1 MTRAHEQWAPCP
13 RPPAARPKGSMPV
26 SVRRFDSA
34 SRPGLQR
41 FSQRHMAKFLG
52 RVREVRRQLAQGRN
66 PVSLR
71 QALARRWPAHIA
83 RDIPWAR
90 VQQIAEECLDQ
101 SLQQEAADRLRV
113 WRREISKC
121 GRTASKW
128 LRQVPEVASPNLWLE
143 DPRAE
148 GDKAARF
155 GGDLGRVSSNIDE
168 GFDLIREFWS
178 QFWDRPHPDVDSALR
193 EWSQAMGPTPALQWE
208 PVEAAELQHIAREAA
223 GSAAGPDGWCGV
235 EISVWPACAW
245 AQWADLVNRWVS
257 RGELPE
263 ALKHMYQVQLPK
275 PGASSQGL
283 TCVAKLR
290 PIVVQSIL
298 WRTVCSALARRP
310 CTREW
315 VEAILPAQAYGGIRE
330 REAAQAIIA
339 LSEHW
344 RQQRGVLVSLDY
356 AKAFDTVS
364 PRLATRVL
372 AQAGM
377 PRAWVQLV
385 EQVWGHQSRILTSGG
400 EVDTVATKVDRS
412 IPQGDAFSPLA
423 LILLLAAPT
432 KHILRSEQGA
442 ALEMATFID
451 DRAFSCSTPAQ
462 AARVVSAWRGWGSGF
477 GMLEN
482 LGKIRLVAHTAMQ
495 REGLRRAGF
504 DAQCVVDTARV
515 LGFDMCSD
523 RLSPIRPTVE
533 ERQEEALGMAR
544 RLVRLPSSLQ
554 VRRRLW
560 RSRIVPKAAWG
571 LGLRLPRT
579 QDLRAVLGTFRQAL
593 RKPRMASP
601 WLFSLMEGHSASIR
615 FRAGCDAAMQLYRTW
630 RKRPIWWNP
639 TVQLG
644 TWVGEVRSWFRS
656 LGWREHEPWHWEH
669 PSMGHMNWDQG
680 NGERFKHQLRE
691 SWREGMFYGFLQQQR
706 RDSRELRDTPYD
718 AGLAKRA
725 QNLYHKD
732 RYAWRGIMCG
742 AALSVKV
749 QCIIRGIE
757 IESCPFCN
765 QSSVPTWEHCAW
777 QCASFVADRPPRPQA
792 RLQARL
798 GWPCSNT
805 PQYDE
810 HVLEHLTRVR
820 AAVWGWQYRDG
831 GGAGHGPDAVPWL
844 QDGSEHA
851 A

>member
-1 MTRAHEQWAPCP
+1 
-13 RPPAARPKGSMPV
+13 
-26 SVRRFDSA
+26 
-34 SRPGLQR
+34 
-41 FSQRHMAKFLG
+41 
-52 RVREVRRQLAQGRN
+52 
-66 PVSLR
+66 
-71 QALARRWPAHIA
+71 
-83 RDIPWAR
+83 
-90 VQQIAEECLDQ
+90 
-101 SLQQEAADRLRV
+101 
-113 WRREISKC
+113 
-121 GRTASKW
+121 
-128 LRQVPEVASPNLWLE
+128 
-143 DPRAE
+143 
-148 GDKAARF
+148 
-155 GGDLGRVSSNIDE
+155 
-168 GFDLIREFWS
+168 
-178 QFWDRPHPDVDSALR
+178 
-193 EWSQAMGPTPALQWE
+193 
-208 PVEAAELQHIAREAA
+208 
-223 GSAAGPDGWCGV
+223 
-235 EISVWPACAW
+235 
-245 AQWADLVNRWVS
+245 
-257 RGELPE
+257 
-263 ALKHMYQVQLPK
+263 MYQVQLPK

-462 AARVVSAWRGWGSGF
+462 AARVVRAWRGWGSGF

-533 ERQEEALGMAR
+533 E
-544 RLVRLPSSLQ
+544 
-554 VRRRLW
+554 
-560 RSRIVPKAAWG
+560 
-571 LGLRLPRT
+571 
-579 QDLRAVLGTFRQAL
+579 
-593 RKPRMASP
+593 
-601 WLFSLMEGHSASIR
+601 
-615 FRAGCDAAMQLYRTW
+615 
-630 RKRPIWWNP
+630 
-639 TVQLG
+639 